1 MPFSLELIEERIFNL
16 PKENRFHRTPTVTR
30 APRGGG
36 AQLKKSVPNIV

>member
-30 APRGGG
+30 APWGGG
-36 AQLKKSVPNIV
+36 GEGVLS